1 MLLKIREKTQG
12 VFSWLILLLICV
24 PFGLWGIQNYLDV
37 GQEKPVASVG
47 EQDFFQRDVN
57 RAYAQFSQNLQGMN
71 VDEQTVRKQ
80 ALDKLIRDEVMLQYV
95 QDQGLVVN
103 DETTRKYIASLDYFK
118 TDGKFDNRQYK
129 ALLASQRMTSNEFAG
144 RIRKALIM
152 EQFQRSI
159 IDSGFATAY
168 DIDSFFQI
176 QNQQR
181 NAEMVTVPIVTITE
195 KPTEEEVTNYYQQ
208 NQDNYKTA
216 EQVAIEYIEVSMDK
230 LAADVEAD
238 EAQLMAFYEEQNEEF
253 VTKER
258 RKISHILF
266 ADSDSAL
273 EKANKAR
280 ERLNTEEFTQ
290 LANELSDD
298 KLSAEKG
305 GDLGLIVSGEMQ
317 KEFEEAAFALQIG
330 EISQPVKTEFGYH
343 LIKVTELTEGS
354 VKPYIDVK
362 DKVKQAYQKA
372 QAENAFFELG
382 ETLAEVSYENSDSLD
397 AAVEATNIASTK
409 TGLFT
414 RAGGMD
420 IAGEKAVIEA
430 AFSEDVLA
438 GNNSEPIEL
447 GTDRVVV
454 LRMVNHQVAELK
466 ELEEVKSFVEEA
478 LMIESAKVQTIA
490 KAKQIKSDAQS
501 GITLKSLADKT
512 GLEYKSLSDLVRN
525 NGELD
530 WQISRAIFSA
540 AKPKGDQPTT
550 VQVGLATG
558 EQVVVNVISV
568 TEGAQPG
575 NEDKN
580 RQLAKTNIAKA
591 LAQSDFNSTLSS
603 LQAAAT
609 ITVNETE

>member
-12 VFSWLILLLICV
+12 VFSWLILLMICV
-24 PFGLWGIQNYLDV
+24 PFALWGIQNYLDV
-37 GQEKPVASVG
+37 GQEKPVATVG

-57 RAYAQFSQNLQGMN
+57 RAYAQFSQNLQGRN
-71 VDEQTVRKQ
+71 IDEQILRKQ
-80 ALDKLIRDEVMLQYV
+80 ALEKLIRDEVMLQYV

-103 DETTRKYIASLDYFK
+103 DETTRKYIATLDYFK

-159 IDSGFATAY
+159 VDSGFATDY
-168 DIDSFFQI
+168 DVNSFFQV

-181 NAEMVTVPIVTITE
+181 NVEMLTIPVVKVTD
-195 KPTEEEVTNYYQQ
+195 KPSEEAITNYYQQ

-216 EQVAIEYIEVSMDK
+216 DQVAIEYIEISMDK
-230 LAADVEAD
+230 LAADIVAD
-238 EAQLMAFYEEQNEEF
+238 EAELMAFYEEQKEEF

-266 ADSDSAL
+266 ADSDTAL
-273 EKANKAR
+273 AKASKAR
-280 ERLNTEEFTQ
+280 ERLNTEDFAT
-290 LANELSDD
+290 LAKELSAD
-298 KLSAEKG
+298 KLSAGKG
-305 GDLGLIVSGEMQ
+305 GDLGLIAAGDMQ
-317 KEFEEAAFALQIG
+317 KEFEEVAFALQIG

-354 VKPYIDVK
+354 VKPYIEVK

-397 AAVEATNIASTK
+397 AAVEATGIAPDK

-414 RAGGMD
+414 RVGGMG

-447 GTDRVVV
+447 GADRVLV
-454 LRMVNHQVAELK
+454 LRMLKHQVAELK
-466 ELEEVKSFVEEA
+466 KLEDVKQFIEEV
-478 LMIESAKVQTIA
+478 LMLESAKTQTLA
-490 KAKQIKSDAQS
+490 QAEQIKKDAQS
-501 GITLKSLADKT
+501 GTALKVLAEQK
-512 GLEYKSLSDLVRN
+512 GFEYKSLSNLVRN
-525 NGELD
+525 NRDID
-530 WQISRAIFSA
+530 WQVGRAIFAA

-558 EQVVVNVISV
+558 AQVVINVISV
-568 TEGAQPG
+568 TEGAQPE
-575 NEDKN
+575 NKDNK
-580 RQLAKTNIAKA
+580 RQLAKTNIARA
-591 LAQSDFNSTLSS
+591 AGQSDFNSTLSA

-609 ITVNETE
+609 ITVNEAE